1 MDRSLQKGLSL
12 VELMISLT
20 VGSVITAGVV
30 QLFSANSDTYGVM
43 MGQSRMQES
52 ARFSLD
58 FIGRDIYKA
67 GYFGCFSSNE
77 QLHWTAA
84 DGDDIPYEFDLR
96 SGLEGYNASVADRS
110 WIPGLDDLPTTVGAT
125 NTNVFEDG
133 TGINTDNIVSGT
145 DVITIRSLSQQDVE
159 TRLEEELVNATDD
172 IEVVKPDDGIE
183 LGINEG
189 DLAMIHDC
197 EKATIF
203 QVTDIQVEDLGGT
216 VEIDIKHEVDDEGV
230 SWDNSF
236 ARLALKNSFGT
247 DAYVSAIETNTY
259 FIAPGQG
266 ENNSGDAPLSLW
278 RKSGTTS
285 PVELVEG
292 IENLQI
298 LYGVSDDD
306 DLIPNQYVSSINDVS
321 LKNVVTIRVTVIANS
336 IDDVGGSSAPTHGC
350 TIQNC
355 YEGEGESEID
365 GLIRRAFTQTFMLR
379 NRS

>member
-1 MDRSLQKGLSL
+1 MYRLLQKGLSL

-30 QLFSANSDTYGVM
+30 QLFSANSETYGVM
-43 MGQSRMQES
+43 TGQSRMQES

-77 QLHWTAA
+77 QLFWTAA
-84 DGDDIPYEFDLR
+84 SGDDIPYEFDLR
-96 SGLEGYNASVADRS
+96 SGLEGYNASNVDRA
-110 WIPGLDDLPTTVGAT
+110 WNPELDDLPTTVGAT

-159 TRLEEELVNATDD
+159 TRLAEALVNATDD
-172 IEVVKPDDGIE
+172 IEVVKPADGTE
-183 LGINEG
+183 LGFDVG

-203 QVTDIQVEDLGGT
+203 QVTGPVPGLSTESDPIVIEHDVDIAVPWG
-216 VEIDIKHEVDDEGV
+216 
-230 SWDNSF
+230 NSF
-236 ARLALKNSFGT
+236 ARLAIKNSFDT

-259 FIAPGQG
+259 FIAPGEG
-266 ENNSGDAPLSLW
+266 ENNSGQAPLSLW

-298 LYGVSDDD
+298 LYGVSTDD
-306 DLIPNQYVSSINDVS
+306 DLTPNQYVSSINDVS
-321 LKNVVTIRVTVIANS
+321 LKDVVTIRVTVIANS

-350 TIQNC
+350 IIQNC
-355 YEGEGESEID
+355 YTGEDEAAID

>member
-1 MDRSLQKGLSL
+1 MYRSLQKGLSL

-30 QLFSANSDTYGVM
+30 QLFSANSETYGVM
-43 MGQSRMQES
+43 TGQSRMQES

-77 QLHWTAA
+77 QLFWTAA
-84 DGDDIPYEFDLR
+84 SGDDIPYEFDLR
-96 SGLEGYNASVADRS
+96 RGLQGYNAPAVDRF
-110 WIPGLDDLPTTVGAT
+110 WDPVLDDLPTTVNGT
-125 NTNVFEDG
+125 DTNVFEG
-133 TGINTDNIVSGT
+133 GIGINTDNIVSGT
-145 DVITIRSLSQQDVE
+145 DVITIRSLSQRDVE
-159 TRLEEELVNATDD
+159 TRLAEELVNATDD
-172 IEVVKPDDGIE
+172 IKVVKPADGTE
-183 LGINEG
+183 LGFDVG

-203 QVTDIQVEDLGGT
+203 QVTGPVPGLSTESDPIVIEHDVDIAVPWG
-216 VEIDIKHEVDDEGV
+216 
-230 SWDNSF
+230 NSF
-236 ARLALKNSFGT
+236 SRLAIKNSFGT

-266 ENNSGDAPLSLW
+266 ENNSGQAPLSLW

-298 LYGVSDDD
+298 LYGVSTDD
-306 DLIPNQYVSSINDVS
+306 DLTPNQYVSSINDVS
-321 LKNVVTIRVTVIANS
+321 LKDVVTIRVTVIANS
-336 IDDVGGSSAPTHGC
+336 IDDVGGSSSTTHGC

-355 YEGEGESEID
+355 YEGEGELEID

>member
-1 MDRSLQKGLSL
+1 MYRSLQKGLSL

-30 QLFSANSDTYGVM
+30 QLFSANSETYGVM
-43 MGQSRMQES
+43 TGQSRMQES

-77 QLHWTAA
+77 QLFWTAA
-84 DGDDIPYEFDLR
+84 SGDDIPYEFDLR
-96 SGLEGYNASVADRS
+96 SGLEGYNASAVDRA
-110 WIPGLDDLPTTVGAT
+110 WNPVLDDLPTTVNGT

-133 TGINTDNIVSGT
+133 NGINTDDIVSGT

-159 TRLEEELVNATDD
+159 ARLKQELIKAAD
-172 IEVVKPDDGIE
+172 INVVKPDDFE
-183 LGINEG
+183 LGIEEG

-203 QVTDIQVEDLGGT
+203 QVTGLEDET
-216 VEIDIKHEVDDEGV
+216 DEIFFEHDVDEEGV
-230 SWDNSF
+230 PWDNSF
-236 ARLALKNSFGT
+236 AELAIKNSFGT

-266 ENNSGDAPLSLW
+266 ENNSGQAPLSLW

-298 LYGVSDDD
+298 LYGVSTDD
-306 DLIPNQYVSSINDVS
+306 DLTPNQYVSSINDVS
-321 LKNVVTIRVTVIANS
+321 LKDVVTIRVTVIANS

-355 YEGEGESEID
+355 YTGEDEAAID

>member
-1 MDRSLQKGLSL
+1 MYRSLQKGLSL

-30 QLFSANSDTYGVM
+30 QLFSANSETYGVM
-43 MGQSRMQES
+43 TGQSRMQES

-77 QLHWTAA
+77 QLFWTAA
-84 DGDDIPYEFDLR
+84 SGDDIPYEFDLR
-96 SGLEGYNASVADRS
+96 RGLQGYNAPAVDRF
-110 WIPGLDDLPTTVGAT
+110 WDPVLDDLPTTINGT
-125 NTNVFEDG
+125 DTNVFEG
-133 TGINTDNIVSGT
+133 GIGINTDNIVSGT
-145 DVITIRSLSQQDVE
+145 DVITIRSLSQRDVE
-159 TRLEEELVNATDD
+159 TRLAEELVNATDD
-172 IEVVKPDDGIE
+172 IKVVKPADGTE
-183 LGINEG
+183 LGFDVG

-203 QVTDIQVEDLGGT
+203 QVTGPVPGLSTESDPIVIEHDVDIAVPWG
-216 VEIDIKHEVDDEGV
+216 
-230 SWDNSF
+230 NSF
-236 ARLALKNSFGT
+236 SRLAIKNSFGT

-266 ENNSGDAPLSLW
+266 ENNSGQAPLSLW

-298 LYGVSDDD
+298 LYGVSTDD
-306 DLIPNQYVSSINDVS
+306 DLTPNQYVSSINDVS
-321 LKNVVTIRVTVIANS
+321 LKDVVTIRVTVIANS
-336 IDDVGGSSAPTHGC
+336 IDDVGGSSSPTHGC

-355 YEGEGESEID
+355 YTGKGEAAID

>member
-1 MDRSLQKGLSL
+1 MYRSPQKGLSL

-20 VGSVITAGVV
+20 IGSVITAGIV
-30 QLFSANSDTYGVM
+30 QLFSANSETYGVM
-43 MGQSRMQES
+43 TGQSRMQES

-77 QLHWTAA
+77 QLYWTAA
-84 DGDDIPYEFDLR
+84 SGDDIPYEFDLR
-96 SGLEGYNASVADRS
+96 SGLQGYNAGGVGD
-110 WIPGLDDLPTTVGAT
+110 WEPDLDDLPTTVNGT
-125 NTNVFEDG
+125 NTNVFVDG

-159 TRLEEELVNATDD
+159 TRLAEELLNATDD
-172 IEVVKPDDGIE
+172 IEVVTPSDGTE
-183 LGINEG
+183 LGFGQG
-189 DLAMIHDC
+189 DLAMIYDC

-203 QVTDIQVEDLGGT
+203 QVTGLTPETDPIVIEHD
-216 VEIDIKHEVDDEGV
+216 VDTAGV
-230 SWDNSF
+230 SWGNSF
-236 ARLALKNSFGT
+236 ARLAIKNSFGT
-247 DAYVSAIETNTY
+247 DAYISAIETNTY

-266 ENNSGDAPLSLW
+266 ENNRGQAPLSLW

-285 PVELVEG
+285 PIELVEG

-298 LYGVSDDD
+298 LYGVSTDD
-306 DLIPNQYVSSINDVS
+306 DLTPNQYVSSINDVS
-321 LKNVVTIRVTVIANS
+321 LKDVVIIRVTVIANS

-355 YEGEGESEID
+355 YEDEEEID

>member
-1 MDRSLQKGLSL
+1 MYRSLQKGLSL

-30 QLFSANSDTYGVM
+30 QLFSANSETYGVLT
-43 MGQSRMQES
+43 GQSRMQES

-58 FIGRDIYKA
+58 FIGRDVYKA

-77 QLHWTAA
+77 QLYWTAA
-84 DGDDIPYEFDLR
+84 SGDNIPYEFDLR
-96 SGLEGYNASVADRS
+96 SGLQGYNASEVDRD
-110 WIPGLDDLPTTVGAT
+110 WNPDLDDLPTTVNGT
-125 NTNVFEDG
+125 NTNVFVAG
-133 TGINTDNIVSGT
+133 TGINSDSIVSGT
-145 DVITIRSLSQQDVE
+145 DVITIRSLSAQDVE
-159 TRLEEELVNATDD
+159 TRLTEELLNATDD
-172 IEVVKPDDGIE
+172 IEVVKPADGTE
-183 LGINEG
+183 LGFGQG
-189 DLAMIHDC
+189 DLAMIYDC

-203 QVTDIQVEDLGGT
+203 QVTDLTPESDPIVIEHD
-216 VEIDIKHEVDDEGV
+216 VDTAGV
-230 SWDNSF
+230 SWGNSF
-236 ARLALKNSFGT
+236 ARLAIKNSFGT

-266 ENNSGDAPLSLW
+266 ENNSGQAPLSLW

-285 PVELVEG
+285 PIELVEG

-298 LYGVSDDD
+298 LYGVSTDD
-306 DLIPNQYVSSINDVS
+306 DLTPNQYVSSINDVS

-350 TIQNC
+350 NIQNC
-355 YEGEGESEID
+355 YEDEGEDEAGID

>member
-1 MDRSLQKGLSL
+1 MYRSLQKGLSL

-20 VGSVITAGVV
+20 IGSVITAGVV
-30 QLFSANSDTYGVM
+30 QLFSANSETYGVM
-43 MGQSRMQES
+43 IGQSRMQES

-58 FIGRDIYKA
+58 FIGRDIYKV

-77 QLHWTAA
+77 QLYWTAA
-84 DGDDIPYEFDLR
+84 SGDDIPYEFDLR
-96 SGLEGYNASVADRS
+96 NGLEGYNASNVDRA
-110 WIPGLDDLPTTVGAT
+110 WNPDLDDLPTTVNGT
-125 NTNVFEDG
+125 NTNVFVAG

-159 TRLEEELVNATDD
+159 TRLAEALVNATDD
-172 IEVVKPDDGIE
+172 ITVVKPADGTE
-183 LGINEG
+183 LGFDVG

-203 QVTDIQVEDLGGT
+203 QVTGLEEVTD
-216 VEIDIKHEVDDEGV
+216 EIVIEHDVDTAGV
-230 SWDNSF
+230 SWGNSF
-236 ARLALKNSFGT
+236 ARLAIKNSFDT

-259 FIAPGQG
+259 FIAPGVG
-266 ENNSGDAPLSLW
+266 ENNSGQVPLSLW

-285 PVELVEG
+285 PIELVEG

-298 LYGVSDDD
+298 LYGVSTDD
-306 DLIPNQYVSSINDVS
+306 DLTPNQYVSSINDVS

-355 YEGEGESEID
+355 YEGEGELAID

>member
-1 MDRSLQKGLSL
+1 
-12 VELMISLT
+12 
-20 VGSVITAGVV
+20 
-30 QLFSANSDTYGVM
+30 
-43 MGQSRMQES
+43 MQES

-77 QLHWTAA
+77 QLYWTAA
-84 DGDDIPYEFDLR
+84 SGDGIPYEFDLR
-96 SGLEGYNASVADRS
+96 SGLEGYDAEGVDGWNPD
-110 WIPGLDDLPTTVGAT
+110 LDDLPTTVNGT
-125 NTNVFEDG
+125 NTNVFVAG
-133 TGINTDNIVSGT
+133 TGINSDSIVSGT
-145 DVITIRSLSQQDVE
+145 DVITIRSLSAQDVE
-159 TRLEEELVNATDD
+159 TRLTEELLNATDD
-172 IEVVKPDDGIE
+172 IEVVKPADGTE
-183 LGINEG
+183 LGFGQG
-189 DLAMIHDC
+189 DLAMIYDC

-203 QVTDIQVEDLGGT
+203 QVTDLTPESDPIVIEHD
-216 VEIDIKHEVDDEGV
+216 VDTAGV
-230 SWDNSF
+230 SWGNSF
-236 ARLALKNSFGT
+236 ARLAIKNSFGT

-266 ENNSGDAPLSLW
+266 ENNSGQAPLSLW

-285 PVELVEG
+285 PIELVEG

-298 LYGVSDDD
+298 LYGVSTDD
-306 DLIPNQYVSSINDVS
+306 DLTPNQYVSSINDVS

-350 TIQNC
+350 NIQNC
-355 YEGEGESEID
+355 YEDEGEAGID